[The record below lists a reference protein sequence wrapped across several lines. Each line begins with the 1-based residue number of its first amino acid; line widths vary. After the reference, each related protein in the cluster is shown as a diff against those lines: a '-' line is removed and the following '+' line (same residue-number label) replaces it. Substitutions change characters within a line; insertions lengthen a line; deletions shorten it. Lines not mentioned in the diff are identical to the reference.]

1 VNICAEFK
9 HVKQLDPVAPVRTI
23 MNLAPRP
30 ENQVAAVAQNSSWV
44 RQGQVRQ
51 KVETKRLWDA
61 TSIR

>member
-1 VNICAEFK
+1 
-9 HVKQLDPVAPVRTI
+9 
-23 MNLAPRP
+23 
-30 ENQVAAVAQNSSWV
+30 VAQNSSWV